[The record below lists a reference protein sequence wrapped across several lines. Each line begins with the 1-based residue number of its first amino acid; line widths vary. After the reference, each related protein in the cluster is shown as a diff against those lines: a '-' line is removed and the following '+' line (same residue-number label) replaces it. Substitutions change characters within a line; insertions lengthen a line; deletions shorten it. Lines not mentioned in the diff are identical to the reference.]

1 MQIIRSEIFS
11 KFPEIV
17 FGFSTKIGLERPAPF
32 FFNLSLSVGDRDE
45 IVEENRAE
53 FFGNLGLEPGRVV
66 LQKQTH
72 SDIIRYIDAP
82 GAPRESDAMITDKYN
97 LGLGIGVAD
106 CTPVFIYDYKKKI
119 IAGVHSGWRGTEKKI
134 LLKTLLML
142 GQKFDSGK
150 KDLVVYIGPSIC
162 SRNYEVGRE
171 VAELFDEQFLSSK
184 GDKFL
189 LDVAGAN
196 YQMLMDYGLKKN
208 QVEISE
214 LCTFEEA
221 ELLHS
226 YRRDGKKSGRSLG
239 VIALREN

>member
-11 KFPEIV
+11 KYPEVI
-17 FGFSTKIGLERPAPF
+17 FGFSTKIGLERPAPY
-32 FFNLSLSVGDRDE
+32 FFNLSLSVGDNEE
-45 IVEENRAE
+45 IVKENRRM
-53 FFGNLGLEPGRVV
+53 FFKELKLNPNRIV

-72 SDIIRYIDAP
+72 SDIIRYIDKP
-82 GAPRESDAMITDKYN
+82 MTPEESDAMITDKCD
-97 LGLGIGVAD
+97 LGLAIGVAD
-106 CTPVFIYDYKKKI
+106 CTPVFIYDNKKKI

-142 GQKFDSGK
+142 GQKFDSCK

-162 SRNYEVGRE
+162 RRNYEVGRE
-171 VAELFDEQFLSSK
+171 VAELFNEQFLSRK

-196 YQMLMDYGLKKN
+196 YQMLMDYGLKMD

-221 ELLHS
+221 NLLHS